1 MEMVAAQKN
10 LMVLEALKQVK
21 MHRRWTVSVASPL
34 TNDGIYTE
42 TMIFIQKLRSIAYTL
57 KGERWILCRFYAV
70 FMLFYTLLCANND
83 DFYAVFNSI
92 IALTSYSKSSIPT
105 AQV

>member
-1 MEMVAAQKN
+1 
-10 LMVLEALKQVK
+10 MVLKWIPRYPHLDLASAAAVPLILSRAYIIAL
-21 MHRRWTVSVASPL
+21 VSS
-34 TNDGIYTE
+34 E

-57 KGERWILCRFYAV
+57 KGERCILCRFYAV